1 MNDNSFMPK
10 IGKIKNPKFL
20 YNFFITEM
28 VDTVY
33 ILSNSNIL
41 IFKFLL

>member
-20 YNFFITEM
+20 YNNFITEM
-28 VDTVY
+28 VD
-33 ILSNSNIL
+33 
-41 IFKFLL
+41 K